1 MLNLT
6 NLYYFKVV
14 AERENMTKAAE
25 QLFISQPALS
35 KAILNLEQNLGVT
48 LFERTKGRI
57 RLSAIGKAYYQYIS
71 DAFASIDAGNEK
83 LEELKREANDRVS
96 IASPVAD
103 LLNSMILGFMQ
114 EVCSTVQINQFR
126 FEPHKVEQMLL
137 GGQLDFAVTPIT
149 MESSDIEHTKWTEE
163 EIILVVNQAHPLA
176 GAGSIRLWDV
186 RKDPFLVNEASFD
199 KKIVTVHCELA
210 GFTPNIAL
218 YSNENSVIHR
228 ALQQN
233 LGVSLVPGDVLLRDG
248 HKAMEGLVPLRLTDV
263 KIVRMIAVAT
273 RKDAI
278 LSPNAQKL
286 VRYAGRYFEQLGQEI
301 SAYLD
306 QILPPVTPGDRKTLG
321 IENIRTP
328 LVAQSVAAAHSRRNA

>member
-1 MLNLT
+1 MINLT

-35 KAILNLEQNLGVT
+35 KAILNLEQSLGVT

-57 RLSAIGKAYYQYIS
+57 RLSAIGRTYYGYIS
-71 DAFASIDAGNEK
+71 SAFSAIEAGNEK
-83 LEELKREANDRVS
+83 LEELKNEANDRVS
-96 IASPVAD
+96 IASPVGD

-114 EVCSTVQINQFR
+114 EVCANVQINQFLYA
-126 FEPHKVEQMLL
+126 PHEAEKMLME
-137 GGQLDFAVTPIT
+137 GRLDFVITPIT
-149 MESSDIEHTKWTEE
+149 MESNEIEHTKWMEE
-163 EIILVVNQAHPLA
+163 EIVLVVSRDHPLA
-176 GAGSIRLWDV
+176 GKGCARLWDV
-186 RKDPFLVNEASFD
+186 RNDSFLVNEASFD

-210 GFTPNIAL
+210 GFTPTIAL

-233 LGVSLVPGDVLLRDG
+233 LGVSLVPGNVLLRDG
-248 HKAMEGLVPLRLTDV
+248 ARAMEGLVPLRISDV
-263 KIVRMIAVAT
+263 KIVRMIGMAT

-286 VRYAGRYFEQLGQEI
+286 VRYAGKYFTRLGGEI
-301 SAYLD
+301 ADYLD
-306 QILPPVTPGDRKTLG
+306 SVLPPVDPAAQRSLG

-328 LVAQSVAAAHSRRNA
+328 AASMAAMEQTKHGG